1 MQKQVD
7 IETLK
12 KEIIKRLKPL
22 NPQKIILFGSY
33 AYGKPNENSDIDL
46 YIVTNDDFI
55 PQSWREKMQIKL
67 KFSKLLRDLKQQYDI
82 DIIAH
87 TQKMHE
93 KFIALQS
100 LFSKEILQKGQVIY
114 EQK

>member
-7 IETLK
+7 IEKLK

-55 PQSWREKMQIKL
+55 PQSWREKANIYL
-67 KFSKLLRDLKQQYDI
+67 KYSKELRDLQKIIPI
-82 DIIAH
+82 DLIVH
-87 TQKMHE
+87 TKKMHE
-93 KFIALQS
+93 KFVQINS
-100 LFSKEILQKGQVIY
+100 SFYKHTILRGIKLW
-114 EQK
+114 

>member
-7 IETLK
+7 IEKLK

-46 YIVTNDDFI
+46 FLIKDI
-55 PQSWREKMQIKL
+55 PQKEVRKVEIEAGIQLFDLIK
-67 KFSKLLRDLKQQYDI
+67 KYKIGFDI
-82 DIIAH
+82 FVDSQERIIKRIKSVKD
-87 TQKMHE
+87 QFYNEVM
-93 KFIALQS
+93 
-100 LFSKEILQKGQVIY
+100 QKGIIIY
-114 EQK
+114 E